1 METQQQKNSD
11 RVTVNRLVAL
21 ASFFV
26 GGLAGE
32 ALVATLVIVNNLT
45 YWV

>member
-1 METQQQKNSD
+1 MENRQNNSD
-11 RVTVNRLVAL
+11 RVTINRLVAL
-21 ASFFV
+21 TSFFL

-32 ALVATLVIVNNLT
+32 ALVATLIIVNNLT